1 MDSAFATQ
9 LRRSTMNALLA
20 AAVLLG
26 CLALELVA
34 SSDQKV
40 KWCLKSEQEKKK
52 CDDLAAK
59 VPRFTCVL
67 RHGSE
72 ECIKAIKEG
81 HADAIT
87 LDGGDVYKAGLTN
100 YDLHPIIAED
110 YGKDSD
116 TCYYA
121 VAVVKK
127 GTGFMWSQLKGKKT
141 CHTGLGKSAGWNI
154 PVGTLVAQ
162 GDITWGGQE
171 DESILKA
178 FSEFVSA
185 SCVPGAQKG
194 SNLCQLCK
202 GDCSR
207 SHREPY
213 YDYDGAFQCLKD
225 GAGDVAFVKHLTVP
239 PSEKAGYELLCK
251 DGTRKDI
258 DEYKSCHLA
267 RVPAHAV
274 VSRKEPELASRIWD
288 SLQAAQVPLHPVPVQ
303 ASLTRTESHTQTCS
317 RCAPQGFPLFS
328 SEGYGAKNLM
338 FKDSTVRLVQLPK
351 TTDSFLY
358 LGAEYMS
365 TIRSLK
371 KELSS
376 DIQSKAIKWCAV
388 SRVETVKCDTWSIHS
403 VDTGVA
409 KIECQQ
415 APTVDECIK
424 KIMRKEADAMAVDGG
439 EVYSAGKCGLVPAMV
454 EQYDEGTPDTPVVLS
469 AAFTRSVLQG
479 TEMQPFCFSSQ
490 ISVVPPMVSETCNM
504 FRVLL
509 LTCVPSSAAVASSYY
524 AVAVVKKNSGL
535 TWTEL
540 KEKKSCH
547 TGMGRTAGWN
557 VPMGLI
563 HNQTNDCDFS
573 KFFAKS
579 CAPGADPSSNLC
591 ELCVGSGKAVS
602 GQEHKCKASSEELFY
617 GYAGALRC
625 LVEGDGDVAFM
636 KHTTVKENSGGQGGQ
651 WAKDLKP
658 SDFEL
663 LCPSGLAATMPVEQ
677 YEKCHLAKVPAH
689 AVVTRPESR
698 QEVVA
703 ILKEQQGRF
712 GHSSTAGFKMFQSK
726 DGKNL
731 LFKDST
737 KCLQEVPSQ
746 QSYEDFLGPEY
757 MASIRSLRQC
767 ASSVSDLEQAC
778 TFHTCQQK
786 A

>member
-1 MDSAFATQ
+1 
-9 LRRSTMNALLA
+9 MNALLA

-288 SLQAAQVPLHPVPVQ
+288 SLQAAQ
-303 ASLTRTESHTQTCS
+303 
-317 RCAPQGFPLFS
+317 GFPLFS

-454 EQYDEGTPDTPVVLS
+454 EQYDEDKCG
-469 AAFTRSVLQG
+469 
-479 TEMQPFCFSSQ
+479 SS
-490 ISVVPPMVSETCNM
+490 N
-504 FRVLL
+504 
-509 LTCVPSSAAVASSYY
+509 AVASSYY

>member
-1 MDSAFATQ
+1 
-9 LRRSTMNALLA
+9 MNALLA

-26 CLALELVA
+26 CLGNVYLVA

-288 SLQAAQVPLHPVPVQ
+288 SLQAAQ
-303 ASLTRTESHTQTCS
+303 
-317 RCAPQGFPLFS
+317 GFPLFS

-371 KELSS
+371 KGAFS
-376 DIQSKAIKWCAV
+376 SKAIKWCAV

-454 EQYDEGTPDTPVVLS
+454 EQYDE
-469 AAFTRSVLQG
+469 
-479 TEMQPFCFSSQ
+479 
-490 ISVVPPMVSETCNM
+490 
-504 FRVLL
+504 
-509 LTCVPSSAAVASSYY
+509 AVASSYY

>member
-1 MDSAFATQ
+1 
-9 LRRSTMNALLA
+9 MNALLA

-26 CLALELVA
+26 SLELVA

-288 SLQAAQVPLHPVPVQ
+288 SLQAAQ
-303 ASLTRTESHTQTCS
+303 
-317 RCAPQGFPLFS
+317 GFPLFS

-454 EQYDEGTPDTPVVLS
+454 EQYDEDKCG
-469 AAFTRSVLQG
+469 
-479 TEMQPFCFSSQ
+479 SS
-490 ISVVPPMVSETCNM
+490 N
-504 FRVLL
+504 
-509 LTCVPSSAAVASSYY
+509 AVASSYY

>member
-1 MDSAFATQ
+1 
-9 LRRSTMNALLA
+9 MNALLA

-288 SLQAAQVPLHPVPVQ
+288 SLQAAQ
-303 ASLTRTESHTQTCS
+303 
-317 RCAPQGFPLFS
+317 GFPLFS

-454 EQYDEGTPDTPVVLS
+454 EQYDEGT
-469 AAFTRSVLQG
+469 
-479 TEMQPFCFSSQ
+479 
-490 ISVVPPMVSETCNM
+490 ETCNM
-504 FRVLL
+504 FR
-509 LTCVPSSAAVASSYY
+509 SVASSYY